1 MRDRTRQG
9 EAYPVV
15 CKEQSLIIISH
26 GTIALGHSCARS
38 DILIQICVCRAHR
51 PGSSCLRERFFFIA
65 KWCWHSI

>member
-26 GTIALGHSCARS
+26 GTIVQGYICARS
-38 DILIQICVCRAHR
+38 DSLV
-51 PGSSCLRERFFFIA
+51 
-65 KWCWHSI
+65 